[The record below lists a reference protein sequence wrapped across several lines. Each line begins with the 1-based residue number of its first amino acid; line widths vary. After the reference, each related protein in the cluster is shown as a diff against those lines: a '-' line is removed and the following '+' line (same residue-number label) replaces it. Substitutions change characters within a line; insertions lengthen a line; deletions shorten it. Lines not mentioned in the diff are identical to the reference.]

1 MVHTDIFRR
10 GTAHL
15 TKTGLD
21 AVYNREAPV
30 ILLVDRQNVA
40 HIVVSVAV
48 FLKAAVIELAVLQ
61 SLLRL
66 VSFGRLFAGVKSEY
80 FLMEQA

>member
-10 GTAHL
+10 GTAYL
-15 TKTGLD
+15 TKSGLD
-21 AVYNREAPV
+21 AVYDREAPV

-40 HIVVSVAV
+40 YIVVSVAV
-48 FLKAAVIELAVLQ
+48 FLKAAMIELAVLQ

-66 VSFGRLFAGVKSEY
+66 VGDSEY
-80 FLMEQA
+80 TVPHIALF